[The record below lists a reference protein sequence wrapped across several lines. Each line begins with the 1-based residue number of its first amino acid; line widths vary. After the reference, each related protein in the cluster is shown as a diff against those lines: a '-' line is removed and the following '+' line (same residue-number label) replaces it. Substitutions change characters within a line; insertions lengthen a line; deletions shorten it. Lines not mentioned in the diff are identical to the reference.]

1 MRASRA
7 EPEPASAGGASPVLP
22 ARLAPAP
29 PVITPW
35 PRSVSARVSG
45 NASAGRSR
53 QRRPLRK
60 VRSGIP
66 ARFESWAGVPPPR
79 GEPEGPRPPGSWRH
93 PTAGKAPV
101 MTLQGQAPRCGTVRC
116 RSDRRG
122 PEVGAAPPTMGR
134 GAPGRTGA
142 SPACSV
148 PGDMPRSCEAP
159 AAVTA
164 GSADAKQQGR
174 ERTAKA
180 AGPSPDRQ
188 PLAPG
193 QPPTCARPTGRGRRW
208 PPRRPPRAR
217 SSASS
222 GTGLQNTPSFDLA
235 LGGASSGSRTHT
247 SLRSTVFETAA
258 SAIPPCWPSRLV
270 RRRECRGRAGSC
282 R

>member
-101 MTLQGQAPRCGTVRC
+101 MTLQGQAPGPG
-116 RSDRRG
+116 RSGADRTGADPKWARPPRRWAGARRG
-122 PEVGAAPPTMGR
+122 A
-134 GAPGRTGA
+134 GRTGA

-174 ERTAKA
+174 ERTSKA
-180 AGPSPDRQ
+180 EGPSPDRQ

-222 GTGLQNTPSFDLA
+222 GTGLQKLHLLT
-235 LGGASSGSRTHT
+235 
-247 SLRSTVFETAA
+247 
-258 SAIPPCWPSRLV
+258 
-270 RRRECRGRAGSC
+270 
-282 R
+282 

>member
-101 MTLQGQAPRCGTVRC
+101 MTLQGQAPRSGRIRC

-134 GAPGRTGA
+134 GALAPRPPAQSQGTCRA
-142 SPACSV
+142 RAKPQLPSPPAQ
-148 PGDMPRSCEAP
+148 PMPNSKAVNAPPRQRAP
-159 AAVTA
+159 APIV
-164 GSADAKQQGR
+164 S
-174 ERTAKA
+174 
-180 AGPSPDRQ
+180 
-188 PLAPG
+188 
-193 QPPTCARPTGRGRRW
+193 
-208 PPRRPPRAR
+208 
-217 SSASS
+217 
-222 GTGLQNTPSFDLA
+222 
-235 LGGASSGSRTHT
+235 H
-247 SLRSTVFETAA
+247 
-258 SAIPPCWPSRLV
+258 SRLV
-270 RRRECRGRAGSC
+270 SRPLVHGPLAGAGGGHHGARPGLDRRRHREMVYKTRHLLT
-282 R
+282 

>member
-1 MRASRA
+1 MAPSYRRQSTGHDPPR
-7 EPEPASAGGASPVLP
+7 PGPQVRDGPVQIGP
-22 ARLAPAP
+22 AR
-29 PVITPW
+29 T
-35 PRSVSARVSG
+35 
-45 NASAGRSR
+45 
-53 QRRPLRK
+53 
-60 VRSGIP
+60 RSG
-66 ARFESWAGVPPPR
+66 
-79 GEPEGPRPPGSWRH
+79 
-93 PTAGKAPV
+93 
-101 MTLQGQAPRCGTVRC
+101 
-116 RSDRRG
+116 RG
-122 PEVGAAPPTMGR
+122 PPDDG
-134 GAPGRTGA
+134 PGRTGA

-174 ERTAKA
+174 ERTSKA
-180 AGPSPDRQ
+180 EGPSPDRQ

-193 QPPTCARPTGRGRRW
+193 QPPSCARPTGRGRRW